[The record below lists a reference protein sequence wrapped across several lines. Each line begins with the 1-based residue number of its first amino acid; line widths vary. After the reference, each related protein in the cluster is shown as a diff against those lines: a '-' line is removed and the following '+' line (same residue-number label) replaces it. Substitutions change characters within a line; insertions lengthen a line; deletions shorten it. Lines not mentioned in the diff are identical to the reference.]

1 MCGGDVL
8 RAIRGKYIIN
18 KLGEQK
24 HKSSRVG
31 FKNEDDLNIWSL
43 SIPVCAISSNIVSY
57 ETRYS

>member
-1 MCGGDVL
+1 MCSGDVL
-8 RAIRGKYIIN
+8 HTLRGKYIIN

-43 SIPVCAISSNIVSY
+43 SIPFVLSQVI
-57 ETRYS
+57 